1 MNPSQPKNN
10 QQPPEKTNKFFS
22 IFSPKKPQQTSIRI
36 GIWGTYGVGKTIY
49 LARLYDLL
57 KDSENYEFEEAK
69 SGYDFAQKVVSAMN
83 NETTDGTLP
92 PPNLY
97 APGKKAIQ
105 SYDILTYKFTYKN
118 SQFGPITITLEF
130 IDTSGEFFEDPD
142 RKLEINHG
150 EGAYNNVIDYLMSC
164 HGVIFLLD
172 YERSKPRKTKDSLRK
187 PYFDLLSDL
196 FSKFQLRSPDLNQA
210 TKKYIQQYMAFCVT
224 KADEDELWK
233 KKDSMSLVK
242 ETMGEKMWRYLINN
256 YSLVNTDLD
265 AAKREQ
271 PRKDNR
277 CNFYMTSAFGRYKN
291 AEGEY
296 VKVLKESFV
305 SSPNTSTPEQNTSND
320 WDWEEVINNNTP
332 PNDPPS
338 PKGGLD
344 DIGKETPKEINIEAE
359 SPAIIVEQGKPCN
372 PYNILEPVEWLIR
385 SIIQNP
391 PKLPQ
396 PENKE

>member
-1 MNPSQPKNN
+1 
-10 QQPPEKTNKFFS
+10 
-22 IFSPKKPQQTSIRI
+22 
-36 GIWGTYGVGKTIY
+36 
-49 LARLYDLL
+49 
-57 KDSENYEFEEAK
+57 
-69 SGYDFAQKVVSAMN
+69 MN
-83 NETTDGTLP
+83 NETTNGTLP
-92 PPNLY
+92 PPTLY
-97 APGKKAIQ
+97 QPGAIQ
-105 SYDILTYKFTYKN
+105 SFDIFTYKFTYKN
-118 SQFGPITITLEF
+118 SQFGSIPITLEF
-130 IDTSGEFFEDPD
+130 IDASGEFFEDPD
-142 RKLEINHG
+142 RELTISHG

-172 YERSKPRKTKDSLRK
+172 YERSKPQTTKNNLRK
-187 PYFDLLSDL
+187 PYFDLLSNL
-196 FSKFQLRSPDLNQA
+196 FSKFQLRFCDLNQA
-210 TKKYIQQYMAFCVT
+210 TDGYIQQYMAFCVT

-277 CNFYMTSAFGRYKN
+277 CNFYSTSAFGRYKN
-291 AEGEY
+291 SEDKY
-296 VKVLKESFV
+296 VKVLKTPSV
-305 SSPNTSTPEQNTSND
+305 SPPNISTPEQNTSND

-344 DIGKETPKEINIEAE
+344 DIGEETPKEINIKAR
-359 SPAIIVEQGKPCN
+359 PTVIVEQGKPCN

>member
-1 MNPSQPKNN
+1 MNPSQSKNN
-10 QQPPEKTNKFFS
+10 QQPPEKTNGFFS
-22 IFSPKKPQQTSIRI
+22 IFSSKKPQQPSIRI
-36 GIWGTYGVGKTIY
+36 GIWGTVNAGKTIY

-57 KDSENYEFEEAK
+57 KESKNYNFQGTDQRAF
-69 SGYDFAQKVVSAMN
+69 DFAEQLVSDMN

-92 PPNLY
+92 LPTLFLL
-97 APGKKAIQ
+97 GGTQ
-105 SYDILTYKFTYKN
+105 SFDIFTYNFTYKN
-118 SQFGPITITLEF
+118 SQFGSIPITLEF
-130 IDTSGEFFEDPD
+130 IDAPGEFFEDTD
-142 RKLEINHG
+142 RELTINHG

-172 YERSKPRKTKDSLRK
+172 YERSKPKTTKNDQRK
-187 PYFDLLSDL
+187 PYFDLLSNL
-196 FSKFQLRSPDLNQA
+196 FSKFQLRSCDLNQV
-210 TKKYIQQYMAFCVT
+210 TDGYIQQYMAFCVT

-256 YSLVNTDLD
+256 YSSVNTDLD
-265 AAKREQ
+265 AVKREQ

-277 CNFYMTSAFGRYKN
+277 CNFYSTSAFGRYKN
-291 AEGEY
+291 SEGKY
-296 VKVLKESFV
+296 VKVLKDPFV

-332 PNDPPS
+332 TNEPSS

-344 DIGKETPKEINIEAE
+344 DIGEETPKEINIKAR
-359 SPAIIVEQGKPCN
+359 PTVIVEQGKPCN
-372 PYNILEPVEWLIR
+372 PSNILEPVEWLIR